1 MEQHWAETE
10 LTVEGRKNNAEWGG
24 QKKKEV
30 ETNLNAGLWRTL
42 K

>member
-24 QKKKEV
+24 AEEK
-30 ETNLNAGLWRTL
+30 GG
-42 K
+42 